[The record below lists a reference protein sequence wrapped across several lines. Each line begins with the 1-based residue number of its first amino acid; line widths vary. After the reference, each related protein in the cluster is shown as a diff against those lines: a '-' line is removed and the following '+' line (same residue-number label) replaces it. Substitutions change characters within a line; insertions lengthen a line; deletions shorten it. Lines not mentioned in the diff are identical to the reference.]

1 MSPNSPFSFAHQ
13 NRVKIGPV
21 AEYARRISHLESS
34 YKLSSVSNYR
44 VEARAATVTDFGGVF
59 SPKILFP

>member
-1 MSPNSPFSFAHQ
+1 MPPNSPFSFADQ

-34 YKLSSVSNYR
+34 YKLSPVSIHA
-44 VEARAATVTDFGGVF
+44 EARAATVTDFDGVF